1 MKTLTELVTPLLK
14 LMPSPVPRRQERLRG
29 QHALAD
35 GIKYVMPVN
44 SDDSPVL
51 MAAFPINKKA
61 AAAALPGTEMRPFSL
76 GGKGLLVVT
85 VVNYKSTDIGKYIE
99 YSLAIAITHG
109 SRPAPPILPLIFQKT
124 FKLGQFV
131 VDLPVSSEVSVKG
144 GKGIWGMP
152 KHQANLDFV
161 VTDSTVSAQYDKD
174 GRLGCYIEIERPDP
188 LGLPLKLAASNYC
201 VFRNMLWKSDIYFE
215 ATGDIALGGQA
226 KARLIL
232 GDAPGVEPLKNLQV
246 ESKPVFTAW
255 LPQAH
260 GVLDDHYEAWFLT
273 APTES
278 AAAALRGGDMLDS
291 VVNLGQSQEWL
302 TPPDRSRIAGTAP
315 MGTARDSGA
324 VPRATPGSLQ

>member
-1 MKTLTELVTPLLK
+1 MKSLTELVTPVLK

-29 QHALAD
+29 QYAQAD

-51 MAAFPINKKA
+51 MAAFPINKRA
-61 AAAALPGTEMRPFSL
+61 AAAILPGTELRPFSL

-109 SRPAPPILPLIFQKT
+109 SRPAPPLLPLLFQKT

-131 VDLPVSSEVSVKG
+131 VDLPVSTEISVKG

-161 VTDSTVSAQYDKD
+161 VTDATVSAQYDKD
-174 GRLGCYIEIERPDP
+174 GKLGCYIEIERPDP

-201 VFRNMLWKSDIYFE
+201 AFRNMLWKSDIYFE
-215 ATGDIALGGQA
+215 ATGDIALGAQA

-232 GDAPGVEPLKNLQV
+232 GDAPGVEVLKTLQV
-246 ESKPVFTAW
+246 ESKPIFTAW

-273 APTES
+273 APTEAG
-278 AAAALRGGDMLDS
+278 AAGIRGGDMLDS
-291 VVNLGQSQEWL
+291 VTDLGQGQEWL
-302 TPPDRSRIAGTAP
+302 APPDRSRIPGAAER
-315 MGTARDSGA
+315 ASG
-324 VPRATPGSLQ
+324 GGQ

>member
-1 MKTLTELVTPLLK
+1 MKNLTQLLTPLLK
-14 LMPSPVPRRQERLRG
+14 LMPSPVPRRQEQLRG
-29 QHALAD
+29 QHAFAD

-51 MAAFPINKKA
+51 MAAFPINKRA
-61 AAAALPGTEMRPFSL
+61 AAAVLPGAEMRPFSL

-109 SRPAPPILPLIFQKT
+109 SRPAPPLLPLLFQKT

-131 VDLPVSSEVSVKG
+131 VDLPVSTEISVKG

-161 VTDSTVSAQYDKD
+161 VTDSTVSAQYDQD
-174 GRLGCYIEIERPDP
+174 GQLGCYIEIERPEP

-201 VFRNMLWKSDIYFE
+201 AFRNMLWKSDIYFE
-215 ATGDIALGGQA
+215 ATGDIAVGAQA

-232 GDAPGVEPLKNLQV
+232 GDVPGVEPLKTLQV
-246 ESKPVFTAW
+246 DNKPVFTAW

-273 APTES
+273 APTQLE
-278 AAAALRGGDMLDS
+278 AVALRGGDMLDS
-291 VVNLGQSQEWL
+291 VTDLGQGQEWL
-302 TPPDRSRIAGTAP
+302 APPDRSRVP
-315 MGTARDSGA
+315 GA
-324 VPRATPGSLQ
+324 VPGLEPGGDAR

>member
-1 MKTLTELVTPLLK
+1 MKNLTQLLAPLLRR
-14 LMPSPVPRRQERLRG
+14 MPSPVPRRQERLRG
-29 QHALAD
+29 QHARVD
-35 GIKYVMPVN
+35 GIKYLMPVN

-51 MAAFPINKKA
+51 MAAFPINKRA
-61 AAAALPGTEMRPFSL
+61 AAAILPGREMRPFSL

-131 VDLPVSSEVSVKG
+131 VDLPVSTEVSVKG

-161 VTDSTVSAQYDKD
+161 VTDTTVSAQYEQD
-174 GRLGCYIEIERPDP
+174 GVLGCYIEIERPAP

-201 VFRNMLWKSDIYFE
+201 AFRGMLWKSDIYFE

-232 GDAPGVEPLKNLQV
+232 GDAPGVAPLKKLRV
-246 ESKPVFTAW
+246 ESKPLFTAW
-255 LPQAH
+255 LPEAH

-273 APTES
+273 APTE
-278 AAAALRGGDMLDS
+278 AEAGAIRGGDMMDS
-291 VVNLGQSQEWL
+291 VVALGQGQEWL
-302 TPPDRSRIAGTAP
+302 APPDRSRVPGP
-315 MGTARDSGA
+315 GA
-324 VPRATPGSLQ
+324 VPLSSPGDATPGGAR

>member
-1 MKTLTELVTPLLK
+1 MKTLTELVTPLMK
-14 LMPSPVPRRQERLRG
+14 LIPSPVPRRQERLRG

-51 MAAFPINKKA
+51 MAAFPINKRA
-61 AAAALPGTEMRPFSL
+61 AAAALPGREMRPFGL

-131 VDLPVSSEVSVKG
+131 VDLPVSTEVSVKG

-174 GRLGCYIEIERPDP
+174 GQLGCYIEIERPEP

-201 VFRNMLWKSDIYFE
+201 AFRNMLWKSDIYFE
-215 ATGDIALGGQA
+215 AAGDIALGAQA

-232 GDAPGVEPLKNLQV
+232 GDAPGVEPLKKLKV
-246 ESKPVFTAW
+246 EDKPIFTAW

-273 APTES
+273 APTEAG
-278 AAAALRGGDMLDS
+278 AAAVSGGEMMDS
-291 VVNLGQSQEWL
+291 VVGLGQGQVWL
-302 TPPDRSRIAGTAP
+302 APPDRSRIPGAGTAAP
-315 MGTARDSGA
+315 D
-324 VPRATPGSLQ
+324 ATPGGAR

>member
-1 MKTLTELVTPLLK
+1 MKTLTQLVTPLLK

-29 QHALAD
+29 QHAFAD

-51 MAAFPINKKA
+51 MAAFSINKRA
-61 AAAALPGTEMRPFSL
+61 AAAVLPGTEMRPFSL

-109 SRPAPPILPLIFQKT
+109 SRPAPPILPLLFQRT

-131 VDLPVSSEVSVKG
+131 VDLPVSTEVSVKG

-161 VTDSTVSAQYDKD
+161 VTDSTVSALYEKD
-174 GRLGCYIEIERPDP
+174 GKLGCYIEIERPAAPSP
-188 LGLPLKLAASNYC
+188 LALPLKLAASNYC

-215 ATGDIALGGQA
+215 AIGDIALGAQA

-232 GDAPGVEPLKNLQV
+232 GDVPGVEPLKELQV
-246 ESKPVFTAW
+246 ETKPVFTAW

-260 GVLDDHYEAWFLT
+260 GILDDHYEAWFLT
-273 APTES
+273 APTPLE
-278 AAAALRGGDMLDS
+278 AAALQGGDMLDS
-291 VVNLGQSQEWL
+291 VTDLGRSQEWL
-302 TPPDRSRIAGTAP
+302 APPDRSRVP
-315 MGTARDSGA
+315 GA
-324 VPRATPGSLQ
+324 VSNPHAGGTP

>member
-1 MKTLTELVTPLLK
+1 MKTLTQLVTPLLK

-29 QHALAD
+29 QHAFAD

-51 MAAFPINKKA
+51 MAAFSINKRA
-61 AAAALPGTEMRPFSL
+61 AAAVLPGTEMRPFSL

-109 SRPAPPILPLIFQKT
+109 SRPAPPILPLLFQRT
-124 FKLGQFV
+124 FRLGQFV
-131 VDLPVSSEVSVKG
+131 VDLPVSTEVSVKG

-161 VTDSTVSAQYDKD
+161 VTDSTVSALYEQD
-174 GRLGCYIEIERPDP
+174 GKLGCYIEIERPAAPSP
-188 LGLPLKLAASNYC
+188 LALPLKLAASNYC

-215 ATGDIALGGQA
+215 AIGDIALGAQA

-232 GDAPGVEPLKNLQV
+232 GDVPGVEPLKELQV
-246 ESKPVFTAW
+246 ETKPVFTAW
-255 LPQAH
+255 LPEAH
-260 GVLDDHYEAWFLT
+260 GILDDHYEAWFLT
-273 APTES
+273 APTPLE
-278 AAAALRGGDMLDS
+278 AAALQGGDMLDS
-291 VVNLGQSQEWL
+291 VTDLGQSQEWL
-302 TPPDRSRIAGTAP
+302 APPDRSRVP
-315 MGTARDSGA
+315 GA
-324 VPRATPGSLQ
+324 VSNPHAGGTP

>member
-14 LMPSPVPRRQERLRG
+14 LIPSPVPRRQERLRG

-51 MAAFPINKKA
+51 MAAFPINKRA
-61 AAAALPGTEMRPFSL
+61 AAAALPGSEMRPFSL

-131 VDLPVSSEVSVKG
+131 VDLPVSSEISVKG

-174 GRLGCYIEIERPDP
+174 GELGCYIEIERPEP
-188 LGLPLKLAASNYC
+188 LALPLKLAASNYC

-215 ATGDIALGGQA
+215 ATGDIALGAQA

-232 GDAPGVEPLKNLQV
+232 GDAPGVGPLKKLQV
-246 ESKPVFTAW
+246 EDKPVFTAW

-273 APTES
+273 APSE
-278 AAAALRGGDMLDS
+278 AEAGALRGGDMLDS
-291 VVNLGQSQEWL
+291 VVSLGQGQEWL
-302 TPPDRSRIAGTAP
+302 APPDRSRVPGAATAT
-315 MGTARDSGA
+315 GHASGGA
-324 VPRATPGSLQ
+324 Q

>member
-1 MKTLTELVTPLLK
+1 MKTLTQLLTPLLK
-14 LMPSPVPRRQERLRG
+14 VMPSPVPSRQERLRG
-29 QHALAD
+29 QHAFAD

-51 MAAFPINKKA
+51 MAAFPINKRA
-61 AAAALPGTEMRPFSL
+61 AAAVLPGSEMRPFSL

-109 SRPAPPILPLIFQKT
+109 SRPAPPLLPLLFQKT

-131 VDLPVSSEVSVKG
+131 VDLPVSTEVSVKG

-161 VTDSTVSAQYDKD
+161 VTDSTVSALYEKD
-174 GRLGCYIEIERPDP
+174 GQLGCYIEIERPEP
-188 LGLPLKLAASNYC
+188 TNLPLKLAASNYC

-215 ATGDIALGGQA
+215 ATGDIALGAQA

-232 GDAPGVEPLKNLQV
+232 GDVPGVEPLKELQV

-273 APTES
+273 APTQLE
-278 AAAALRGGDMLDS
+278 AVALRGGDMLDS
-291 VVNLGQSQEWL
+291 VTDLGQGQEWL
-302 TPPDRSRIAGTAP
+302 APPDRSRIPGAGTSVNP
-315 MGTARDSGA
+315 GGGT
-324 VPRATPGSLQ
+324 P

>member
-1 MKTLTELVTPLLK
+1 MKTLTELATPLLK
-14 LMPSPVPRRQERLRG
+14 LLPSPVPRRQERLRG
-29 QHALAD
+29 QYARAD

-51 MAAFPINKKA
+51 MAAFPIDKRA
-61 AAAALPGTEMRPFSL
+61 AAAVLPGTELRPFSL

-109 SRPAPPILPLIFQKT
+109 SRPVPPILPLIFQKT

-131 VDLPVSSEVSVKG
+131 VDLPVSTEISVKG

-161 VTDSTVSAQYDKD
+161 VTDSSVSAQYDKD
-174 GRLGCYIEIERPDP
+174 GKLGCYIEIERPEP

-201 VFRNMLWKSDIYFE
+201 AFRNMLWKSDIYFE
-215 ATGDIALGGQA
+215 ATGDIALGAQA

-232 GDAPGVEPLKNLQV
+232 GDAPGVEPLKKLQV

-255 LPQAH
+255 LPEAH

-273 APTES
+273 APTEAG
-278 AAAALRGGDMLDS
+278 AADIRGGDMLDS
-291 VVNLGQSQEWL
+291 VAGLGQGQEWL
-302 TPPDRSRIAGTAP
+302 APPDRGRVP
-315 MGTARDSGA
+315 GA
-324 VPRATPGSLQ
+324 AVRTPGETP

>member
-1 MKTLTELVTPLLK
+1 MKTLTELITPLLK
-14 LMPSPVPRRQERLRG
+14 VMPSPVPRRQQRLRG

-61 AAAALPGTEMRPFSL
+61 AAAILPGPELRPFSL

-85 VVNYKSTDIGKYIE
+85 VVNYRSTDIGKYIE

-109 SRPAPPILPLIFQKT
+109 LGPAPPLLPLLFQKT

-131 VDLPVSSEVSVKG
+131 VDLPVSTEISVKG

-174 GRLGCYIEIERPDP
+174 GKLGCYIEIDRPDP
-188 LGLPLKLAASNYC
+188 LGIPLKLAASNYC
-201 VFRNMLWKSDIYFE
+201 AFRNMLWKSDIYFE
-215 ATGDIALGGQA
+215 ASGDIAFGAQA

-232 GDAPGVEPLKNLQV
+232 GDAPGVAPLKNL
-246 ESKPVFTAW
+246 EPEAKPIFTAW
-255 LPQAH
+255 LPTAH

-273 APTES
+273 APTEAG
-278 AAAALRGGDMLDS
+278 AAGLRGGEMLDS
-291 VVNLGQSQEWL
+291 VVNLGQGQEWL
-302 TPPDRSRIAGTAP
+302 EPPDRSRVP
-315 MGTARDSGA
+315 GA
-324 VPRATPGSLQ
+324 AANTPGGTP

>member
-1 MKTLTELVTPLLK
+1 MKSLTELVTPLLK

-29 QHALAD
+29 QHAFAD

-51 MAAFPINKKA
+51 MAAFPINKRA
-61 AAAALPGTEMRPFSL
+61 AAAILPGTELRPFSL

-109 SRPAPPILPLIFQKT
+109 SRPAPPLLPLLFQKT

-131 VDLPVSSEVSVKG
+131 VDLPVSTEISVKG

-161 VTDSTVSAQYDKD
+161 VTDSTVSAQYDQD
-174 GRLGCYIEIERPDP
+174 GQLGCYIEIERPEP

-201 VFRNMLWKSDIYFE
+201 AFRNMLWKSDIYFE
-215 ATGDIALGGQA
+215 ATGDIAFGAQA

-232 GDAPGVEPLKNLQV
+232 GDVPGVEPLKTLQV
-246 ESKPVFTAW
+246 ENKPVFTAW

-273 APTES
+273 APTQLE
-278 AAAALRGGDMLDS
+278 AVALRGGDMLDS
-291 VVNLGQSQEWL
+291 VTDLGQGQEWL
-302 TPPDRSRIAGTAP
+302 APPDRSRVP
-315 MGTARDSGA
+315 GA
-324 VPRATPGSLQ
+324 VPGLEPGGDAR

>member
-1 MKTLTELVTPLLK
+1 MKTFTQLVTPLLK

-29 QHALAD
+29 QHAFAD

-51 MAAFPINKKA
+51 MAAFPINKRA
-61 AAAALPGTEMRPFSL
+61 AAAVLPGTEMRPFSL

-109 SRPAPPILPLIFQKT
+109 SRPAPPILPLLFQRT

-131 VDLPVSSEVSVKG
+131 VDLPVSTEVSVKG

-161 VTDSTVSAQYDKD
+161 VTDSTVSALYEQD
-174 GRLGCYIEIERPDP
+174 GKLGCYIEIERPAAPSP
-188 LGLPLKLAASNYC
+188 LALPLKLAASNYC
-201 VFRNMLWKSDIYFE
+201 AFRNMLWKSDIYFE
-215 ATGDIALGGQA
+215 AIGDIALGAQA

-232 GDAPGVEPLKNLQV
+232 GDVPGVEPLKELQV
-246 ESKPVFTAW
+246 ETKPVFTAW

-260 GVLDDHYEAWFLT
+260 GILDDHYEAWFLT
-273 APTES
+273 APTPLE
-278 AAAALRGGDMLDS
+278 AAALQGGDMLDS
-291 VVNLGQSQEWL
+291 VTDLGQSQEWL
-302 TPPDRSRIAGTAP
+302 APPDRSRVP
-315 MGTARDSGA
+315 GA
-324 VPRATPGSLQ
+324 VSNPHAGGTP

>member
-1 MKTLTELVTPLLK
+1 MKNLTELAVPLLK
-14 LMPSPVPRRQERLRG
+14 LLPSPVPRRQERLRG
-29 QHALAD
+29 QHAFAD

-51 MAAFPINKKA
+51 MAAFPINKRA
-61 AAAALPGTEMRPFSL
+61 AAAALPGSEMRPFTL

-109 SRPAPPILPLIFQKT
+109 SRPAPPILPLLFQKT

-174 GRLGCYIEIERPDP
+174 GQLGCYIEIERPAAP
-188 LGLPLKLAASNYC
+188 GATRLPLKLAASNYC

-215 ATGDIALGGQA
+215 ATGDIALGAQA

-232 GDAPGVEPLKNLQV
+232 GDAPGVEPLKDLQV

-273 APTES
+273 APTQLE
-278 AAAALRGGDMLDS
+278 AVALRGGDMMDS
-291 VVNLGQSQEWL
+291 VVDLGQGQEWL
-302 TPPDRSRIAGTAP
+302 APPDRSRVPGA
-315 MGTARDSGA
+315 A
-324 VPRATPGSLQ
+324 VPSADPRGGAQ

>member
-1 MKTLTELVTPLLK
+1 MKTFTQLVTPLLK

-29 QHALAD
+29 QHAFAD

-51 MAAFPINKKA
+51 MAAFPINKRA
-61 AAAALPGTEMRPFSL
+61 AAAVLPGTEMRPFSL

-109 SRPAPPILPLIFQKT
+109 SRPAPPILPLLFQRT

-131 VDLPVSSEVSVKG
+131 VDLPVSTEVSVKG

-161 VTDSTVSAQYDKD
+161 VTDSTVSALYEKD
-174 GRLGCYIEIERPDP
+174 GKLGCYIEIERPAAPSP
-188 LGLPLKLAASNYC
+188 LALPLKLAASNYC
-201 VFRNMLWKSDIYFE
+201 AFRNMLWKSDIYFE
-215 ATGDIALGGQA
+215 AIGDIALGAQA

-232 GDAPGVEPLKNLQV
+232 GDVPGVEPLKELQV
-246 ESKPVFTAW
+246 ETKPVFTAW

-260 GVLDDHYEAWFLT
+260 GILDDHYEAWFLT
-273 APTES
+273 APTPLE
-278 AAAALRGGDMLDS
+278 AAALQGGDMLDS
-291 VVNLGQSQEWL
+291 VTDLGQSQEWL
-302 TPPDRSRIAGTAP
+302 APPDRSRVP
-315 MGTARDSGA
+315 GA
-324 VPRATPGSLQ
+324 VSNPHAGGTP

>member
-1 MKTLTELVTPLLK
+1 MKNLTELAVPLLK
-14 LMPSPVPRRQERLRG
+14 LLPSPVPRRQERLRG
-29 QHALAD
+29 QHAFAD

-51 MAAFPINKKA
+51 MAAFPINKRA
-61 AAAALPGTEMRPFSL
+61 AAAALPGSEMRPFIL

-109 SRPAPPILPLIFQKT
+109 SRPAPPILPLLFQKT

-174 GRLGCYIEIERPDP
+174 GQLGCYIEIQRPDP
-188 LGLPLKLAASNYC
+188 LNLPLKLAASNYC

-215 ATGDIALGGQA
+215 ATGDIALGAQA
-226 KARLIL
+226 KARLVL
-232 GDAPGVEPLKNLQV
+232 GDAPGVEPLKSLQV
-246 ESKPVFTAW
+246 ESNPVFTAW

-273 APTES
+273 APTQLE
-278 AAAALRGGDMLDS
+278 AVALPGGDMLDS
-291 VVNLGQSQEWL
+291 VVDLGQGQEWL
-302 TPPDRSRIAGTAP
+302 APPDRNRV
-315 MGTARDSGA
+315 SGA
-324 VPRATPGSLQ
+324 VPSPAPRGGAQ

>member
-14 LMPSPVPRRQERLRG
+14 LIPSPVPRRQERLRG
-29 QHALAD
+29 QHAFAD

-51 MAAFPINKKA
+51 MAAFPINKRA
-61 AAAALPGTEMRPFSL
+61 AAAALPGSEMRPFSL

-109 SRPAPPILPLIFQKT
+109 SRPTPPILPLIFQKT

-131 VDLPVSSEVSVKG
+131 VDLPVSSEISVKG

-174 GRLGCYIEIERPDP
+174 GQLGCYIEIERPDP

-215 ATGDIALGGQA
+215 ATGDIALGAQA

-273 APTES
+273 APTQLE
-278 AAAALRGGDMLDS
+278 AVALRGGDMMDS
-291 VVNLGQSQEWL
+291 VVNLGQGQEWL
-302 TPPDRSRIAGTAP
+302 APPDRSRIPGPGT
-315 MGTARDSGA
+315 
-324 VPRATPGSLQ
+324 VPRTTPGGAQ

>member
-1 MKTLTELVTPLLK
+1 MKTLTQLVTPLLK

-29 QHALAD
+29 QHAFAD

-51 MAAFPINKKA
+51 MAAFPINKRA
-61 AAAALPGTEMRPFSL
+61 AAAVLPGTEMRPFSL

-109 SRPAPPILPLIFQKT
+109 RRPVPPLLPLLFQKT
-124 FKLGQFV
+124 FGLGQFV
-131 VDLPVSSEVSVKG
+131 VDLPVSTEISVKG

-174 GRLGCYIEIERPDP
+174 GVLACFVEIERPEP
-188 LGLPLKLAASNYC
+188 AGLPLKLAASNYC
-201 VFRNMLWKSDIYFE
+201 AFRGMLWKSNIYFE
-215 ATGDIALGGQA
+215 ATGDLALGKAA

-232 GDAPGVEPLKNLQV
+232 GDAPGVALLKTLQV
-246 ESKPVFTAW
+246 AEKPVFTAW
-255 LPQAH
+255 LPEAH

-273 APTES
+273 APSE
-278 AAAALRGGDMLDS
+278 AEAAALRGGEMMDS
-291 VVNLGQSQEWL
+291 VVGLGQGQEWL
-302 TPPDRSRIAGTAP
+302 EPPDRSRI
-315 MGTARDSGA
+315 
-324 VPRATPGSLQ
+324 PGNVKASS